1 MKDTNKC
8 LATNS

>member
-8 LATNS
+8 LAKNS